1 MEGLHTEL
9 PEEALGAETV
19 TRCRNLWWT
28 LYIMDRHFS
37 CSVGLPMSVK
47 DSEITTKINPLN
59 QGSQGDM
66 ARSLQVNLSHLL
78 SVTLTSK
85 SNLYQSFLDFLT
97 ETQRSTRLRKLL
109 LENSLSKPGRSY
121 TL

>member
-1 MEGLHTEL
+1 MLIEKQLGQAIRIAQMEGLHTQL
-9 PEEALGAETV
+9 PEEDLGSETV

-59 QGSQGDM
+59 MGSQGDM

-85 SNLYQSFLDFLT
+85 SI
-97 ETQRSTRLRKLL
+97 LL
-109 LENSLSKPGRSY
+109 
-121 TL
+121 